1 MYYGSLGDCAG
12 MPGPWEQ
19 KLNLTDFTIDYR
31 MTRAL
36 FQCASPASSS
46 LRSVSFSH
54 CERFGDA
61 ELAIVLRSLPKLEQ
75 LDLSR
80 VTELTAECANI
91 FASETSCVTSTL
103 HLLVLA
109 GLSIIDAR
117 WLTVAL
123 EHANSPL
130 RRASSHC
137 KVAWSLEACS
147 RLSDSDVNFVCQIM
161 GSSLVELGAFELNSC

>member
-1 MYYGSLGDCAG
+1 LLR
-12 MPGPWEQ
+12 EQ
-19 KLNLTDFTIDYR
+19 KLNLTDLIIDYR

-80 VTELTAECANI
+80 VTELTAECANT
-91 FASETSCVTSTL
+91 FASEASCATSTL
-103 HLLVLA
+103 RLLVLA
-109 GLSIIDAR
+109 GLSIIDTQ

-123 EHANSPL
+123 EHPHSPL
-130 RRASSHC
+130 RRASAHSSI
-137 KVAWSLEACS
+137 AWSLEACS

-161 GSSLVELGAFELNSC
+161 GSSLIELGTFELYLLSD